1 MSRIVFATGL
11 VAAAWALA
19 IGGSVAVGDAR
30 AEAAWLKDGTGSA
43 GAKALQLAVPASF
56 SVTPAKCNGNNKSVN
71 IGWAAVTGALSYEVY
86 ATDSTGGRGQ
96 VLTTTT
102 ATGLTGYDLPYKP
115 AVITVRGLNNKWRG
129 QTSPTATGC
138 P

>member
-19 IGGSVAVGDAR
+19 ITGLIAVGDAR
-30 AEAAWLKDGTGSA
+30 AEAAWLKSGTGDA
-43 GAKALQLAVPASF
+43 GAKALQLAAPGSF
-56 SVTPAKCNGNNKSVN
+56 SVTTVKCNGSNKSVN
-71 IGWAAVTGALSYEVY
+71 ISWAAITGALNYEVY
-86 ATDSTGGRGQ
+86 ATNSAGGNGQ

-129 QTSPTATGC
+129 QATTAATGC